1 MCRDWIRSTKRRSNG
16 SGMFLRRILGMALAA
31 VETVHNRLAKN
42 SGIGGIAAIRQAF
55 GQVAQLARAKLAF
68 RVEAVGKSNDLRLL
82 LLRQMFDFLDYLCRS
97 HGIIIRVRSGCCN
110 A

>member
-1 MCRDWIRSTKRRSNG
+1 
-16 SGMFLRRILGMALAA
+16 
-31 VETVHNRLAKN
+31 
-42 SGIGGIAAIRQAF
+42 
-55 GQVAQLARAKLAF
+55 
-68 RVEAVGKSNDLRLL
+68 